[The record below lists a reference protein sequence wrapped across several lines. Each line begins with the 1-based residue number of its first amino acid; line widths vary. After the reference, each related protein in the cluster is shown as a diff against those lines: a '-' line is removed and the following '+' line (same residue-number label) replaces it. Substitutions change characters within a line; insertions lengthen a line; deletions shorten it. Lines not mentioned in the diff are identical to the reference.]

1 MKQHE
6 TASKKEPEKMG
17 IFSAKILVA
26 TDGTRNSEPA
36 VTAATELSEKTD
48 AEIYLIYVGK
58 EITET
63 STPRSR
69 GSDEKVG
76 EKAQSLLEEKIK
88 EIESSGGKV
97 GRYSVV
103 PGKKPAEEI
112 VKLTRDD
119 DVGMVVVGSRGLG
132 TLQYAVSRSVSNAV
146 VRDAHC
152 PVLVVRVDAES
163 VG

>member
-1 MKQHE
+1 ME
-6 TASKKEPEKMG
+6 PRRASKKEPEKMG
-17 IFSAKILVA
+17 MFSAKILVA
-26 TDGTRNSEPA
+26 TDGTRSSEPA
-36 VTAATELSEKTD
+36 VVAAAELSEKTGS
-48 AEIYLIYVGK
+48 EIHLIYVGR

-69 GSDEKVG
+69 GSDEEVG
-76 EKAQSLLEEKIK
+76 EKARSLLEEKTRQ
-88 EIESSGGKV
+88 IESAGGKV
-97 GRYSVV
+97 GRSSVV

-132 TLQYAVSRSVSNAV
+132 TLQYAMSKSVSSAV

-152 PVLVVRVDAES
+152 PVLVVRVDADS